1 VPKKIRFNKLFLSLK
16 ETNFI
21 GEKTLEGAFL
31 EYSREH
37 KICGKIKKYLL
48 YKIVELK
55 FFGFKF

>member
-1 VPKKIRFNKLFLSLK
+1 LK
-16 ETNFI
+16 ETNLI

-31 EYSREH
+31 GYSREH

-48 YKIVELK
+48 YKIVEFK